1 MNYEYSKLEHKI
13 LEFTQRE
20 IAEFIK
26 NNDVD
31 LLCQFAFTYDSENF
45 GLYLS
50 FNNKEQHE
58 LNKLN
63 GIDDFDTINWK
74 YDCFAN
80 IYLLDFKQIDILN
93 ERMSYANDNQWIDFL
108 ENQTINVGMT
118 LKKMIEMPF
127 FRPLQDRAIQII
139 FKETEDTITES
150 KERWKEL
157 NVETKN

>member
-1 MNYEYSKLEHKI
+1 MDYEYSLLERKI
-13 LEFTQRE
+13 LKF
-20 IAEFIK
+20 AEQEIK
-26 NNDVD
+26 NFIEENKVD
-31 LLCQFAFTYDSENF
+31 DLSQFAFTYDSENF

-63 GIDDFDTINWK
+63 CIDDFDTINWK

-80 IYLLDFKQIDILN
+80 IYLLNFKQIDILN

-108 ENQTINVGMT
+108 ENQTMNVGMT
-118 LKKMIEMPF
+118 LQKVIEMPF
-127 FRPLQDRAIQII
+127 FKTLQNRAIQII

-157 NVETKN
+157 NVKTKN